1 MTVEKRYA
9 RARVRQVAA
18 MLFVYA
24 TFYVCRLAFSAS
36 KKGMIEE
43 GAYTPAEIG
52 YVGSAMLFA
61 YAIGKIVNGFIADR
75 VNVKRYIMLGLFIS
89 SLANMVVGF
98 HIPALMLAVIWFVNG
113 FAQASGAPCCV
124 VALSRWWPKNK
135 RGTYYGIWSCSN
147 NLGEVLAY
155 IVSAGIVVWVGRAFG
170 PDWAWKS
177 CFWGA
182 TAFGLIGIAAASLFF
197 GNAPEDEGLP
207 PVPVDATEA
216 KVDTSGG
223 QRLALMSPAVWMI
236 ALAGGFFA
244 ASRYAVID
252 WGMFFLQVKKG
263 YTEAGAAT
271 VISVNS
277 IVGAVSSALSGI
289 ISDRFFKS
297 SRKELAVAAGLLNIT
312 ALSLFMLVP
321 GRHAWLDVTAMVMFG
336 FAVGIL
342 LTFLGGLM
350 AVDYVPKCAAGAAL
364 GIAGLGNYIG
374 AGLQSILS
382 GYLIERAPD
391 GTATL
396 MGHTFSNGYTL
407 DWLAVFWVGVA
418 VISVLFTL
426 AAGMGSKTLQ
436 GTGGTSCDF
445 TPRRQPPAPNS
456 VADRPDYVLKLERQV
471 RHAIWGEE
479 SWEISVHPSGPSV
492 IANGPLAGKS
502 LAEVCPD
509 FGLLIKVIDAKDR
522 LSVQIHPNDHIAPL
536 VGGEPKTE
544 MWCLLSDGLIFAG
557 LPPNTVRGEVAKAI
571 ANGNF
576 EDLLV
581 RYVAK
586 KDEVY
591 FIPGGEVHSIGEGTR
606 LYEVQQSSDTT
617 YRLYD
622 WGRVGK
628 DGRPRELHIEKGLK
642 AINYSLPPPVPS
654 REAECEHFAFSQH
667 IVQGEL
673 RFGRLDRYAAIFAA
687 EGTVTVNGETL
698 AEGESALVPPG
709 VAFTVSSARA
719 HIFMTR
725 SKRIQGE
732 KTS

>member
-1 MTVEKRYA
+1 MTVERRYA
-9 RARVRQVAA
+9 IARVRQVAA

-36 KKGMIEE
+36 KKGMIEQ

-75 VNVKRYIMLGLFIS
+75 VNVKRFIMLGLFVS
-89 SLANMVVGF
+89 ALANMMVGL
-98 HIPALMLAVIWFVNG
+98 HIPALMLAVVWFVNG

-124 VALSRWWPKNK
+124 VALSRWWPKGQ

-155 IVSAGIVVWVGRAFG
+155 IVSAGIVVWVGKAFG

-207 PVPVDATEA
+207 AVVDGELATGGGVGE
-216 KVDTSGG
+216 G
-223 QRLALMSPAVWMI
+223 QRLALTSPAVWMI

-277 IVGAVSSALSGI
+277 VVGAVSSALSGM

-321 GRHAWLDVTAMVMFG
+321 GRHVWLDVTAMVMFG

-364 GIAGLGNYIG
+364 GIAGMGNYIG

-382 GYLIERAPD
+382 GCLIERASD

-396 MGHTFSNGYTL
+396 MGHTFANGYTL
-407 DWLAVFWVGVA
+407 DWLALFWVGVA
-418 VISVLFTL
+418 ALSLLFTL
-426 AAGMGSKTLQ
+426 AAGRGARHLH
-436 GTGGTSCDF
+436 GGGRSPSYHTHLAAH
-445 TPRRQPPAPNS
+445 PLRQTMK
-456 VADRPDYVLKLERQV
+456 RPDYMLKFERQL
-471 RHAIWGEE
+471 RHPIWGTE
-479 SWEISVHPSGPSV
+479 SWEVSVHPSGPSV
-492 IANGPLAGKS
+492 IANGPLAGRS

-544 MWCLLSDGLIFAG
+544 MWCLLSDGLIYAG

-571 ANGNF
+571 KNGRF

-622 WGRVGK
+622 WGRVGN
-628 DGRPRELHIEKGLK
+628 DGKPRELHVEKGLK

-667 IVQGEL
+667 MVHGEL
-673 RFGRLDRYAAIFAA
+673 RFGPLDCYAALFAA
-687 EGTVTVNGETL
+687 EGAAKVNGETL

-709 VAFTVSSARA
+709 VAFTVSSPQA
-719 HIFMTR
+719 HIFITR
-725 SKRIQGE
+725 SKPIQLGG
-732 KTS
+732 K